1 MNIMLNFMDKIYS
14 DTKTLKMVYIV
25 GAVLLFIF
33 IILLIFS
40 LRKNDD
46 KKDDKKIVKVDEDK
60 HDDVISETK
69 DSNIV
74 DEKDSSILNESDNKT
89 EAVDEVEESKEN
101 EPKEED
107 SNIFEKTTIIP
118 LENVTSDKQELSKEE
133 NISKALDNVESMK
146 TLKTEEKKDNT
157 DYKSLSD
164 QIPDVDDFV
173 NDVVKKTYEKNEQ
186 FSSVYVGD
194 NTSTMKLDKVMDE
207 VNLDNDVKKEL
218 TGVDDV
224 SDNKKIEEDNT
235 LDVNLED
242 NTSTASE
249 LVTHEI
255 PTKLDNLKEALEE
268 KKKEEKVETTA
279 INKEDLLNKL
289 NALKK

>member
-1 MNIMLNFMDKIYS
+1 MLVYEGF
-14 DTKTLKMVYIV
+14 KT
-25 GAVLLFIF
+25 
-33 IILLIFS
+33 
-40 LRKNDD
+40 
-46 KKDDKKIVKVDEDK
+46 
-60 HDDVISETK
+60 
-69 DSNIV
+69 
-74 DEKDSSILNESDNKT
+74 
-89 EAVDEVEESKEN
+89 
-101 EPKEED
+101 
-107 SNIFEKTTIIP
+107 
-118 LENVTSDKQELSKEE
+118 
-133 NISKALDNVESMK
+133 
-146 TLKTEEKKDNT
+146 
-157 DYKSLSD
+157 
-164 QIPDVDDFV
+164 DFV

-249 LVTHEI
+249 LVTREI